1 MPLMIDATLLVA
13 HLQRLDI
20 QRAVIH
26 PALELM
32 ETADG
37 DLFDEYAALAERATA
52 AYQQAQNELVQRL
65 RELVSV
71 AEALPL
77 TG

>member
-1 MPLMIDATLLVA
+1 MIDATLLVA